1 MSAKPRKPKLNPSVF
16 RPGDL
21 FLVREPVLVQRVGY
35 PLGRGEAEKHVTA
48 TLEPEIKTLFAR
60 LGREID
66 RESTAEDIKAVG
78 VIHFDRAAREV
89 SHWDM
94 KRVVS
99 GLASHWLKLKGF
111 GGNVRSIHT
120 FRDDSL
126 KPDMECQVVGRKT
139 VKTGTRYPA
148 TSSPSGGW
156 DYPAEYDYEPGGLED
171 CQTHVLLEFRPVCA
185 LDWALAVSPD
195 EGGEL
200 WIEAKNVV
208 KTYDSATNQRID
220 PVTQK
225 PLDKNAFVWQS
236 STT

>member
-1 MSAKPRKPKLNPSVF
+1 MSEKSHKLRKPRPPKLNPSVF

-21 FLVREPVLVQRVGY
+21 FLVREPVLVKRVGY
-35 PLGRGEAEKHVTA
+35 NLGHEDAVKHVTA
-48 TLEPEIKTLFAR
+48 TLEPEIKALFAR
-60 LGREID
+60 LGAEID
-66 RESTAEDIKAVG
+66 REATAEDIKALG
-78 VIHFDRAAREV
+78 VIHFDKAAREV
-89 SHWDM
+89 SYWDM

-111 GGNVRSIHT
+111 DGNVRSLHT

-126 KPDMECQVVGRKT
+126 KPDMECQVISRKT

-148 TSSPSGGW
+148 TSSGP
-156 DYPAEYDYEPGGLED
+156 DYNGEYDYEPGGLEN
-171 CQTHVLLEFRPVCA
+171 CQTHILLEFRPVCA

-200 WIEAKNVV
+200 WIEARHCV

-225 PLDKNAFVWQS
+225 PLDKNQS
-236 STT
+236 F